1 MTQRALSSKVCLID
15 TIVCYVCIY
24 IITSAQFLQT
34 TREQREKYIQTKIL
48 VHFITHQYY
57 YANSQKST

>member
-34 TREQREKYIQTKIL
+34 TREQREKYTQTKSLYIL
-48 VHFITHQYY
+48 LLQYY